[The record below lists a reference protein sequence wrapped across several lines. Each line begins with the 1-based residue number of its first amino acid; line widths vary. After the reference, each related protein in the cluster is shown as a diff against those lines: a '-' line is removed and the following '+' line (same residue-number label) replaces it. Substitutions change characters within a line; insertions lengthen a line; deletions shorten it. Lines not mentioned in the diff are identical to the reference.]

1 MTTNPREIKYVTGY
15 LTHAEKDTTCI
26 VSGKD
31 GGGGGGL
38 EQLLP
43 IIIVTLEIS
52 NELLTNNCSIDLV
65 SVVVLS

>member
-1 MTTNPREIKYVTGY
+1 MTTNPREIKYVTRY
-15 LTHAEKDTTCI
+15 LTHAEKDSTYI

-31 GGGGGGL
+31 GGGGGL
-38 EQLLP
+38 DELLP

>member
-15 LTHAEKDTTCI
+15 LTHAEKDSTCI

-31 GGGGGGL
+31 GGGL

-65 SVVVLS
+65 SVVVFS